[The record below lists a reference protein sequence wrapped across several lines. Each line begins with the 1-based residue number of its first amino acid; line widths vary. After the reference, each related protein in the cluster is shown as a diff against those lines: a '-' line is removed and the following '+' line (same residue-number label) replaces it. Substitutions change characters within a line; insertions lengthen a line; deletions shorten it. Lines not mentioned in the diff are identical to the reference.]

1 MAVASQTES
10 RTTTASTMDAS
21 ITQRFKAAIFAFVSY
36 IKLAVDSKSLT
47 LSTFSGAVR
56 QAQATAHADDEHVV
70 RMAQS
75 VGAGQIVGMAVAIGA
90 GGIVL
95 NQMSALDI
103 VANSTGVMDVASI
116 FSTAGTALVLLSIA
130 MIVGAAA
137 VIMGFFGGGGGF

>member
-1 MAVASQTES
+1 MAAVSQTES
-10 RTTTASTMDAS
+10 RTTTAPTMDAS
-21 ITQRFKAAIFAFVSY
+21 IMQRFKAALFAFLSY
-36 IKLAVDSKSLT
+36 IKLAVDARDVGVST
-47 LSTFSGAVR
+47 LSGAVS
-56 QAQATAHADDEHVV
+56 QARATAHADDEHVV

-103 VANSTGVMDVASI
+103 VNNSSGVMDVASI
-116 FSTAGTALVLLSIA
+116 FQTAGTALVLLSIA